1 MTLFLAVD
9 NGPAAQIVEAFG
21 LNWWGFI
28 SQCISFALVAFL
40 LQRFAY
46 KPILVVLEERR
57 LKIAEGLESATQ
69 IRAQLADA
77 QRAAADLLA
86 KAGADS
92 QTMIFEARAAAKAL
106 ADRQA
111 QQAIAEAE
119 QIVVKARQ
127 ATVLEREAAMTD
139 LRREVVRLVVA
150 TTAKVVGKVLT
161 AEDQR
166 RLSEEASKEIA
177 SEFASSNSFAS

>member
-1 MTLFLAVD
+1 
-9 NGPAAQIVEAFG
+9 
-21 LNWWGFI
+21 
-28 SQCISFALVAFL
+28 
-40 LQRFAY
+40 
-46 KPILVVLEERR
+46 
-57 LKIAEGLESATQ
+57 
-69 IRAQLADA
+69 
-77 QRAAADLLA
+77 
-86 KAGADS
+86 
-92 QTMIFEARAAAKAL
+92 MIFEARAAAKAL